1 MNGRD
6 RNTAVILALQHT
18 DRISQKKREGLLGLV
33 PEPSALLSREFE
45 REVRNITGEA
55 VEEFFALAADAD
67 RLFDR
72 AEKAGVSWITCLD
85 EEFPAQLRE
94 ISPMPTL
101 LFVKG
106 NVGALGGFGIAVV
119 GTRKPTRYGLKLAD
133 MFSRELARAGLTVI
147 SGFARGIDTA
157 AHKACIESGAP
168 TVAVFGCGADVCY
181 PAENR
186 ALYEQIAESG
196 GAVVS
201 EYPPG
206 FKPLQYRFPERNRI
220 ISGLARGVF
229 IPEAAKRSGSLITAE
244 FALEQGRDVFVAPGN
259 VFAEESGGT
268 NQLLRTMPHALVLS
282 PEDILEHYRMTPKE
296 RVEKGQTEQMTVE
309 ENLVIAVLRRGEAH
323 FEELLAETGLATSA
337 LTDVLVG
344 LELSG
349 IAEQT
354 NGNYY
359 SLC

>member
-6 RNTAVILALQHT
+6 RNTAVLLALRCTEH
-18 DRISQKKREGLLGLV
+18 ISQKRREGLLGLA
-33 PEPSALLSREFE
+33 PEPSALLSREFAG
-45 REVRNITGEA
+45 RVDALLGEA
-55 VEEFFALAADAD
+55 AEEFRDNLAATE
-67 RLFDR
+67 RLFDET
-72 AEKAGVSWITCLD
+72 EKAGVSWMTYLD
-85 EEFPAQLRE
+85 DEFPAQLRE
-94 ISPMPTL
+94 IRPMPTV

-106 NVGALGGFGIAVV
+106 NAGALGGFGIAVV

-133 MFSRELARAGLTVI
+133 MFSRELARAGITVI

-168 TVAVFGCGADVCY
+168 TVAVFGCGLDVCY

-186 ALYEQIAESG
+186 ALYRDIPERG
-196 GAVVS
+196 GALVS
-201 EYPPG
+201 EYPLG
-206 FKPLQYRFPERNRI
+206 CKPLQYRFPERNRI

-229 IPEAAKRSGSLITAE
+229 LPEAAKRSGSLITAE
-244 FALEQGRDVFVAPGN
+244 LALEQGKDVFIAPGN
-259 VFAEESGGT
+259 IFAEESGGT
-268 NQLLRTMPHALVLS
+268 NLLLQSIPHALVLS
-282 PEDILEHYRMTPKE
+282 PDDILAHYRMTPKE
-296 RVEKGQTEQMTVE
+296 RVEKGETEQMTVE

-323 FEELLAETGLATSA
+323 FEELLAETGLTASA

>member
-6 RNTAVILALQHT
+6 CNTAALVALQYT
-18 DRISQKKREGLLGLV
+18 DRISAKKREGLVGRV
-33 PEPSALLSREFE
+33 PEPSALLSGGFAA
-45 REVRNITGEA
+45 EVRRMLGEA
-55 VEEFFALAADAD
+55 ADDFFVNAEKTDFFFDAM
-67 RLFDR
+67 
-72 AEKAGVSWITCLD
+72 EKAGVSWMTFLD
-85 EEFPAQLRE
+85 DDFPAQLRE
-94 ISPMPTL
+94 IQPMPTV

-106 NVGALGGFGIAVV
+106 NPAVLSSFSLAVV

-133 MFSRELARAGLTVI
+133 MFSREFARAGITVV
-147 SGFARGIDTA
+147 SGFARGIDSA
-157 AHKACIESGAP
+157 AHKACLEGGAP

-186 ALYEQIAESG
+186 ALYEEIIGKG

-201 EYPPG
+201 EYPLG

-220 ISGLARGVF
+220 ISGLSRGVF
-229 IPEAAKRSGSLITAE
+229 LPEAAKRSGSLITAE
-244 FALEQGRDVFVAPGN
+244 YALEQGRDVFVAPGN
-259 VFAEESGGT
+259 IFAEESGGT
-268 NQLLRTMPHALVLS
+268 NQLLRTIPHALVLS
-282 PEDILEHYRMTPKE
+282 PDDVLEHYRMTAKE
-296 RVEKGQTEQMTVE
+296 RVEKGETEQMTVE
-309 ENLVIAVLRRGEAH
+309 ENIVVAVLRRGEAH
-323 FEELLAETGLATSA
+323 FEELLAETGLAPSA

-344 LELSG
+344 LELAG